1 MIRTAKTDPASD
13 PANSGF
19 LSAEDGAM
27 WLDGTYR
34 RVLGANGLM
43 QFNEVMTV
51 SGGRCE
57 KALPDRE
64 VWHFRIE
71 GAGQPPRGIYV
82 KRHHERTW
90 DSRLRA
96 IFGLPPAPTP
106 GRIEADNVGRL
117 TAQGIAVMRL
127 IAYGE
132 KLHADGLQE
141 SFVITEELEEYAEL
155 HHYLRRNFSGK
166 PTRSGERRLSRLIR
180 DIAGIVRRFHG
191 AGYNHRDLYC
201 RHFFVKEHASGERE
215 IRLIDLQRVQRR
227 RWRRRRWIVKDLAQ
241 LAWSAPQACIHCK
254 HKIAFLHEYFG
265 VKKFSP
271 KQKRLI
277 RSVIRKQRIMEW
289 KLGNDN

>member
-1 MIRTAKTDPASD
+1 VIRFGKNELPLD

-19 LSAEDGAM
+19 TSAEEGAM
-27 WLDGTYR
+27 WLDGECR
-34 RVLGANGLM
+34 PALAAKGLNR
-43 QFNEVMTV
+43 FHRIMTA
-51 SGGRCE
+51 SDGRCE
-57 KALPDRE
+57 KVLPDHE

-71 GAGQPPRGIYV
+71 GAAASPRGLFV
-82 KRHHERTW
+82 KRHRARTW
-90 DSRLRA
+90 EGRLRA

-106 GRIEADNVGRL
+106 GRIEAANVGRL

-132 KLHADGLQE
+132 KQYADGLQE
-141 SFVITEELEEYAEL
+141 SFVITEELDEYAEL
-155 HHYLRRNFSGK
+155 PHYLRRYFSGK
-166 PTRSGERRLSRLIR
+166 PSRSGERELRRLIR
-180 DIAGIVRRFHG
+180 EIAGIVRRFHG

-201 RHFFVKEHASGERE
+201 RHFFVKEQAPGRRE
-215 IRLIDLQRVQRR
+215 IRLIDLQRVQLR

-241 LAWSAPQACIHCK
+241 LAWSAPRACIRCK

-271 KQKRLI
+271 EQKRLI

-289 KLGNDN
+289 KMGNDN